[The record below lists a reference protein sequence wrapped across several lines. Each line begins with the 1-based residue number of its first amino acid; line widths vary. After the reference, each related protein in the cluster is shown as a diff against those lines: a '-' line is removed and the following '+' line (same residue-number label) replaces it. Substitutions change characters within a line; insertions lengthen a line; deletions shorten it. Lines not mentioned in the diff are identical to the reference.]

1 MDPPIRMR
9 TTVVFLCLLLAS
21 RAGANPAF
29 NRPFFDTLQR
39 SQGLLSQYF
48 SRSLPTPSPSS
59 GVRYSFDPATATFER
74 EAAVLGQVYVDR
86 AMTLGRGH
94 WNVSLTYQRAEL
106 DSIGGQDAHHMP
118 GGSLIGPIR
127 PPRASFDGPLVIR
140 LTDARFTVISH
151 QTALAGT
158 YGITDDLDVSMVLP
172 VVETVAGYR
181 VGVSSLELTSD
192 LRLYARRAQI
202 RDHTNAL
209 GIGDLQV
216 YGKQRLPSLF
226 GLATAA
232 TLGLRFPTGRVSDLH
247 GGGGYDVTPGVGI
260 STPIE
265 VLASWARLQG
275 HFNAGVDFL
284 ADDVGASEPRWA
296 LGLDWGL
303 SDGVTLGASFL
314 GRHSLRRFAPAGS
327 LDAPRCGPDFASCL
341 TNPGSGRANEPIY
354 GIDTGRPDYY
364 DFAFGGRV
372 SLWRDV
378 IIGFASVI
386 VPLNDG
392 GIRTGPIPLVGVEAT
407 F

>member
-1 MDPPIRMR
+1 MR
-9 TTVVFLCLLLAS
+9 TTVVVLCLLLAS
-21 RAGANPAF
+21 RAGARPLSF
-29 NRPFFDTLQR
+29 NRQFSETLLRTQA
-39 SQGLLSQYF
+39 LLSQYF
-48 SRSLPTPSPSS
+48 SRSLPTPAPSS

-86 AMTLGRGH
+86 ATTLGRGR

-106 DSIGGQDAHHMP
+106 ASLGGQDAHDMP
-118 GGSLIGPIR
+118 GGSLIRPI
-127 PPRASFDGPLVIR
+127 DGLAAAIH
-140 LTDARFTVISH
+140 LTDARFTVVSH

-158 YGITDDLDVSMVLP
+158 YGLTDDLDVSVVLP
-172 VVETVAGYR
+172 VVESVTGFR
-181 VGVSSLELTSD
+181 VGAELRAITTD
-192 LRLYARRAQI
+192 LMVIRKRAQT
-202 RDHTNAL
+202 RDHATAL
-209 GIGDLQV
+209 GLGDVQV
-216 YGKQRLPSLF
+216 YGKQRLPSVF
-226 GLATAA
+226 GLDTAV

-247 GGGGYDVTPGVGI
+247 GGGGYDVTPGVAV
-260 STPIE
+260 STPIA
-265 VLASWARLQG
+265 VLADWARLQG
-275 HFNAGVDFL
+275 HFNAGIDFF
-284 ADDVGASEPRWA
+284 ANDVGASEPRWA

-327 LDAPRCGPDFASCL
+327 FDTLRCGPGFLACL
-341 TNPGSGRANEPIY
+341 TDPGSGRANEPIY